1 MPKLVEL
8 DINYNNEVKRLPSLN
23 LLNLKII
30 SLYGI
35 CIKSLSEFANSNLP
49 LVEDLH
55 IFGDPETLI

>member
-8 DINYNNEVKRLPSLN
+8 DINYNNEVSKLPSLN

-30 SLYGI
+30 NLYGI
-35 CIKSLSEFANSNLP
+35 RFKSLSDLANSNLP

-55 IFGDPETLI
+55 ISGDLNISI